1 MTFFGF
7 TKGKHTTSSS
17 EDEMSAPMRKIKPH
31 SKSQRKVLSQNNPF
45 PAQSTMQVKPARA
58 QKGSQVV
65 APSSTSSHTAKPKAP
80 EYSRPQRTS
89 QRKKEL
95 GSREETSACSGSEMP
110 EKYTNNEANAV
121 FGQHAYC
128 SPTEEMSSDEQGQK
142 AKHNS
147 RTSQKQKQGDQ
158 RSSLHASLDTS
169 SLRRSFRIG
178 SRVQYS
184 TDSNSS
190 FASPDPP
197 KRSRGKGSADHKQ
210 LTKPQKAEALTSL
223 QQNSTS
229 HEEENEQVKRLR
241 RPKKVSQK
249 YSDFVEFP
257 SDSDD
262 HEERGQQGQK
272 FMSKRTS
279 QRKVSLDKREPK
291 TKGQLT
297 LFEDVHSQQS
307 ADEESVQHNVTNNR
321 RTKKSE
327 VGKATGKSKKPQTEL
342 INLDEQDALDG
353 KWTEEELQKLHE

>member
-1 MTFFGF
+1 
-7 TKGKHTTSSS
+7 
-17 EDEMSAPMRKIKPH
+17 MSVPMRKIKPH
-31 SKSQRKVLSQNNPF
+31 FKSQRKVPSQNNPF
-45 PAQSTMQVKPARA
+45 PAQSTTQVKPARA

-95 GSREETSACSGSEMP
+95 GSREETSACSSSEMP

-142 AKHNS
+142 AKRNS
-147 RTSQKQKQGDQ
+147 RTSQKQKQGEL
-158 RSSLHASLDTS
+158 RSNPHASLDTS
-169 SLRRSFRIG
+169 SLRRSSRIG

-197 KRSRGKGSADHKQ
+197 KRSRGKGSADHEQ

-223 QQNSTS
+223 TQNSTS

-262 HEERGQQGQK
+262 HEEQGQK

-297 LFEDVHSQQS
+297 FEDVHSQQS
-307 ADEESVQHNVTNNR
+307 ADEESVQHNLTNNR
-321 RTKKSE
+321 RMKKSE
-327 VGKATGKSKKPQTEL
+327 VGKAASKSKKPQTEL